1 MAVFSRL
8 LLGTVQFVYGAY
20 AMARQS
26 VSVALFTVASI
37 LLPLVKMDDMSLPE
51 MMMGI

>member
-8 LLGTVQFVYGAY
+8 LLTMTQFVYGAY
-20 AMARQS
+20 VMARQS
-26 VSVALFTVASI
+26 VSVTLLAVTSI
-37 LLPLVKMDDMSLPE
+37 LLPLAQMDDISLPE

>member
-8 LLGTVQFVYGAY
+8 LLSKIQFVYGAY
-20 AMARQS
+20 VMARQS
-26 VSVALFTVASI
+26 VSAMLLAVTSI
-37 LLPLVKMDDMSLPE
+37 QLPLVQTDDISLPE